1 MYGATTDIS
10 LPLSSLKRSTPLA
23 IPRMLE
29 AGEAIRKY
37 VGNEPERMRWR
48 AKCGDV
54 ESPWVSVKHW
64 RCEPAFF
71 AYFLCGGV
79 WTRDMAAKKVGA
91 APHRGNPR
99 AAKGAKADASGRL

>member
-1 MYGATTDIS
+1 
-10 LPLSSLKRSTPLA
+10 
-23 IPRMLE
+23 MLE

-71 AYFLCGGV
+71 AYFLCGGKESRCRPAQGQRTNQEGK
-79 WTRDMAAKKVGA
+79 TRMPARKSAK
-91 APHRGNPR
+91 P
-99 AAKGAKADASGRL
+99 